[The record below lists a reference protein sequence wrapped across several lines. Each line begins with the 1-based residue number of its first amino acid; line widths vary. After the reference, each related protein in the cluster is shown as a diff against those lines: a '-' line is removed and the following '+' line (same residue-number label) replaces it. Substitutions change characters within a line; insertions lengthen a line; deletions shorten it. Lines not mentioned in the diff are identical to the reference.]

1 MFRSSAYGLYFV
13 NTVWNQCRE
22 LLENL
27 QETTCIREDDQH
39 RIKKLWNNIGLYTG
53 NTSTSRLKYCVVKE
67 RVICL
72 CTNNSLYRDSFRN
85 IRYLKILDISSDR
98 YKGIF
103 FFFQFS
109 CFHTFKI
116 MCERKLEVIP
126 VLWLILSFHLK
137 SRRKLKTSVGI
148 LIVKIWLQ
156 SHYHSINR
164 FCSSSILVLAFT
176 ALKLFHFIKVCV

>member
-1 MFRSSAYGLYFV
+1 MIINLFTCYRIIIVFRSSAYGLYFV

-27 QETTCIREDDQH
+27 QETTCTREDDQH

-72 CTNNSLYRDSFRN
+72 CTNNSLYQDSFRN

-103 FFFQFS
+103 FFLPIQLFPYLQNNVWKEIGGDS
-109 CFHTFKI
+109 CFMTDFVLPFKVQKKTENF
-116 MCERKLEVIP
+116 CGYFNSENLTAVP
-126 VLWLILSFHLK
+126 LPFH
-137 SRRKLKTSVGI
+137 
-148 LIVKIWLQ
+148 
-156 SHYHSINR
+156 
-164 FCSSSILVLAFT
+164 
-176 ALKLFHFIKVCV
+176 